1 MVFVLINLSVEEDER
16 PACRLCAAR
25 LVDHHVAG
33 IAEDVA
39 AQPLAAQRP
48 VYQRLCRSPNGAV
61 ARRAEIEQR
70 IAIPAIGLLLPEGI
84 RVKRI
89 GLRAHQDGA
98 ALIAGRA
105 FNDRHIGGE
114 LVLHHRI
121 SGDHV
126 AAEPDVA
133 VAQAEQRIVI
143 PRRRAENE
151 DVIPRAAPQKGH
163 ALMARIY
170 RLNHRRSL
178 STLRLPERLGTSTG
192 RNVVC
197 QRLQRRAFWHQHLH
211 AW

>member
-1 MVFVLINLSVEEDER
+1 M
-16 PACRLCAAR
+16 
-25 LVDHHVAG
+25 H
-33 IAEDVA
+33 
-39 AQPLAAQRP
+39 
-48 VYQRLCRSPNGAV
+48 QRLCRGLNGAV
-61 ARRAEIEQR
+61 AHRAEIEQR
-70 IAIPAIGLLLPEGI
+70 VTVPSIRLLLPKGV

-89 GLRAHQDGA
+89 GLCAHQDGA

-114 LVLHHRI
+114 LILHHRI

-133 VAQAEQRIVI
+133 VAQAEQRIVL

-170 RLNHRRSL
+170 RFHHWRSL

-192 RNVVC
+192 RNDVC
-197 QRLQRRAFWHQHLH
+197 QRL
-211 AW
+211 